1 MKNYTTPELEI
12 MEFELEDIIT
22 VSTGAGEWNEN
33 DNGWY

>member
-22 VSTGAGEWNEN
+22 VSAGSGTWNEN
-33 DNGWY
+33 DDGWY